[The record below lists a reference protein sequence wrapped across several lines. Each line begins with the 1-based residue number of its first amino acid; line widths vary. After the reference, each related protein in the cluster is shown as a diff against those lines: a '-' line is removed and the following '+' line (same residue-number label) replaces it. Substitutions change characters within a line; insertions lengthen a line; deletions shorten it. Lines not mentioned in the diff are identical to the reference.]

1 MKIAIYADRLE
12 SGGGLE
18 THVITQV
25 NELLRRGHSIFLTA
39 NAAASDFL
47 KMVNGEGRKFR
58 FELYS
63 NDPLEDLA
71 EFKPDLIH
79 AHPFTAILRG
89 HKVACALNVPLFIT
103 IHGLYSFGVDRSFNG
118 YSVAKK
124 ASKIIAVDDVVEDL
138 LRKSVAFPEKIFTI
152 YNGINRNEFYPD
164 AADMELV
171 KELKIDCTWKTI
183 VVVSRLEDSK
193 EKPVIQLMDGAPL
206 LAERLNGLNL
216 VIVGDGA
223 YRDMVWARNRAE
235 IENCHNLRV
244 CRMGRR
250 IDIPRFLSIADLVM
264 ACSRAAIEAMAC
276 KRPVFAMGDGGFA
289 GIINRS
295 KKGVIAGREGYRWVS
310 NQELLEDLYNTL
322 LDEPQQEKAIQDG
335 YEMIE
340 EYYDIQKVTDKL
352 ESLYQQVL
360 EASNF

>member
-39 NAAASDFL
+39 NAAAPDFL
-47 KMVNGEGRKFR
+47 NTVNGDDRNFR
-58 FELYS
+58 FELFS
-63 NDPLEDLA
+63 NDPLKDLA
-71 EFKPDLIH
+71 GFKPDLIH
-79 AHPFTAILRG
+79 AHPFTAIFRG
-89 HKVACALNVPLFIT
+89 YKVAVALNIPLFIT
-103 IHGLYSFGVDRSFNG
+103 IHGLYNFGVDRSSNG
-118 YSVAKK
+118 YPVAKK
-124 ASKIIAVDDVVEDL
+124 ASKIIAVDDVVENL
-138 LRKSVAFPEKIFTI
+138 LRQSVAFPEKILTI
-152 YNGINRNEFYPD
+152 YNGINRDEFYPA

-193 EKPVIQLMDGAPL
+193 EKPVIQLMDCAPL

-223 YRDMVWARNRAE
+223 YRDMVWARNRAD
-235 IENCHNLRV
+235 IENCRNLRV

-276 KRPVFAMGDGGFA
+276 RRPVFAVGDKGFA
-289 GIINRS
+289 GMINRS
-295 KKGVIAGREGYRWVS
+295 KQRVIAGREGYQWCNER
-310 NQELLEDLYNTL
+310 ELLDDLYNAL
-322 LDEPQQEKAIQDG
+322 IDVQQRERAIQDG
-335 YEMIE
+335 CEMIE
-340 EYYDIQKVTDKL
+340 EHYDIKKLTDRL
-352 ESLYQQVL
+352 ESLYQDVL
-360 EASNF
+360 EANNL